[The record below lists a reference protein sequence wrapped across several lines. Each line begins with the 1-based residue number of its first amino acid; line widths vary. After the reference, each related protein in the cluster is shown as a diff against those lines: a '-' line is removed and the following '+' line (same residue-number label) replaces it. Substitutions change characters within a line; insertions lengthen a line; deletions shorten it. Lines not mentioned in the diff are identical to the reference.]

1 MRQNFPFAAL
11 AGHNKKRFGIF
22 SNRFL
27 IFTVYKES
35 RVLDENYVE
44 TACRLRLHVL
54 KFNYLRFLRQTKKLM
69 E

>member
-27 IFTVYKES
+27 DIYSIQGITS
-35 RVLDENYVE
+35 AR
-44 TACRLRLHVL
+44 
-54 KFNYLRFLRQTKKLM
+54 
-69 E
+69 